1 MNARETPTV
10 GALRTGPD
18 RAMATMRAHATF
30 RPASARHR
38 APASGSKPRAAST
51 ASSRTSRAKQQASKD
66 RARRLRFGALAPDAE
81 AVAGDGHEEER
92 DDVTPLDNVCFVLCR
107 PQGPQNIG
115 GIARVM
121 QNFGVTDLRI
131 VAPEPGAL
139 APPFDAADEYDRA
152 IHPPEERARAPLS
165 DEAHKFAVHAD
176 WLLRDARR
184 CATADEALADVAFVA
199 ATTARPREN
208 LSIADVRAAA
218 EVLRRHAANG
228 TKVAVVFGN
237 EATGLTNDELAR
249 ANLGVMIATSSGKAS
264 SGKGSSSSPR
274 KRYTGA
280 KGSTSLNLSMAVGV
294 VAYELFQAMGD
305 GEVSGFGSR
314 LMTVDER
321 IRLADELAGARR
333 SLDVLRR
340 QRGSA
345 SGSGSGFGSN
355 PPGALAS
362 PDGANTRGG
371 SSIGNGADGGYD
383 GDATTT
389 TTSEEDRL
397 LDEKEARAIARV
409 LNAGP
414 IATKDAAVLFQLARR
429 TRSVEAYSGVD
440 EAVVDAAMD
449 LFARADAAG
458 KPRPGNKTVLNHV
471 RDALGLS
478 LTTRELERVVTAAGA
493 VDPAEERLNRRS
505 EGEFL

>member
-1 MNARETPTV
+1 MAHFD
-10 GALRTGPD
+10 PD

-38 APASGSKPRAAST
+38 ASASGSKPRAAST
-51 ASSRTSRAKQQASKD
+51 ASSRTCRANAPR

-92 DDVTPLDNVCFVLCR
+92 DDATPLDNVCFVLCR

-152 IHPPEERARAPLS
+152 IHPPEVRARAPLS

-208 LSIADVRAAA
+208 LSIADVRAAS

-249 ANLGVMIATSSGKAS
+249 ANLGVMIATSSPASAS
-264 SGKGSSSSPR
+264 SR

-280 KGSTSLNLSMAVGV
+280 KGATSLNLSMAVGV
-294 VAYELFQAMGD
+294 VAYELFQAMGE

-321 IRLADELAGARR
+321 ARLADELAGARR

-340 QRGSA
+340 RHGSA
-345 SGSGSGFGSN
+345 TASASAS
-355 PPGALAS
+355 AS
-362 PDGANTRGG
+362 PDSSATGD
-371 SSIGNGADGGYD
+371 SIGD
-383 GDATTT
+383 GDGDDEDT

-429 TRSVEAYSGVD
+429 TRSVEPYSGVD
-440 EAVVDAAMD
+440 EAVVDAATD
-449 LFARADAAG
+449 LFARAAAAG

-471 RDALGLS
+471 RETLGLS

-493 VDPAEERLNRRS
+493 VDQAEERLNRRS

>member
-1 MNARETPTV
+1 MAHFD
-10 GALRTGPD
+10 PD

-38 APASGSKPRAAST
+38 ASASGSKPRAAST
-51 ASSRTSRAKQQASKD
+51 ASSRTCRAND
-66 RARRLRFGALAPDAE
+66 PRRARRLRFGALAPDAE

-92 DDVTPLDNVCFVLCR
+92 DDATPLDNVCFVLCR

-152 IHPPEERARAPLS
+152 IHPPEVRARAPLS

-208 LSIADVRAAA
+208 LSIADVRAAS

-249 ANLGVMIATSSGKAS
+249 ANLGVMIATSAAASPATSSPASAS
-264 SGKGSSSSPR
+264 SRK

-280 KGSTSLNLSMAVGV
+280 KGATSLNLSMAVGV
-294 VAYELFQAMGD
+294 VAYELFQAMGE
-305 GEVSGFGSR
+305 GEVSGFGTR

-321 IRLADELAGARR
+321 ARLADELAGARR

-340 QRGSA
+340 RHGSA
-345 SGSGSGFGSN
+345 SASAS
-355 PPGALAS
+355 AS
-362 PDGANTRGG
+362 PDSATGD
-371 SSIGNGADGGYD
+371 SIGD
-383 GDATTT
+383 GDGDDDA

-429 TRSVEAYSGVD
+429 TRSVEPYSGVD
-440 EAVVDAAMD
+440 EAVVDAATD
-449 LFARADAAG
+449 LIARAAAAG

-471 RDALGLS
+471 RETLGLS

>member
-1 MNARETPTV
+1 MAHFD
-10 GALRTGPD
+10 PD

-38 APASGSKPRAAST
+38 ASASGSKPRAAST
-51 ASSRTSRAKQQASKD
+51 ASSRTCRANAPR

-92 DDVTPLDNVCFVLCR
+92 DDATPLDNVCFVLCR

-152 IHPPEERARAPLS
+152 IHPPEVRARAPLS

-208 LSIADVRAAA
+208 LSIADVRAAS

-249 ANLGVMIATSSGKAS
+249 ANLGVMIATSAAASPATSSPASAS
-264 SGKGSSSSPR
+264 SRK

-280 KGSTSLNLSMAVGV
+280 KGATSLNLSMAVGV
-294 VAYELFQAMGD
+294 VAYELFQAMGE
-305 GEVSGFGSR
+305 GEVSGFGTR

-321 IRLADELAGARR
+321 ARLADELAGARR

-340 QRGSA
+340 RHGSA
-345 SGSGSGFGSN
+345 SASAS
-355 PPGALAS
+355 AS
-362 PDGANTRGG
+362 PDSATGD
-371 SSIGNGADGGYD
+371 SIGD
-383 GDATTT
+383 GDGDDDA

-429 TRSVEAYSGVD
+429 TRSVEPYSGVD
-440 EAVVDAAMD
+440 EAVVDAATD
-449 LFARADAAG
+449 LIARAAAAG

-471 RDALGLS
+471 RETLGLS
-478 LTTRELERVVTAAGA
+478 LTTRELERVVTAVDA